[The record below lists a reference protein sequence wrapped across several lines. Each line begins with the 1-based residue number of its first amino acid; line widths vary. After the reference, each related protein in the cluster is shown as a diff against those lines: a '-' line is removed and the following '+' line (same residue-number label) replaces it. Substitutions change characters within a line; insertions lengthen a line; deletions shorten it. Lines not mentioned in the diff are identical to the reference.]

1 MQILVT
7 DATGAVGRSVTRQLI
22 AAGHTVSGIAQHP
35 HDALDPRV
43 DYVCASLRNPVLQEL
58 AGEADAVIHL
68 APVDTSAPGGVGITG
83 LAHVAN
89 AAARAGARLLFVS
102 QAAGRPELY
111 RQAETLVSTGWAPSL
126 VIRIAPP
133 VGRQLDWMVC
143 RTVATLLRS
152 KVSARP
158 IRVLHLDDLVRFL
171 VLALNTDR
179 NGVVDL
185 ATPDTT
191 NVVTAWRL
199 LRSVDPH
206 LRTRRVRSWEQLI
219 PEVDIAAVQE
229 DWNFEFGWQA
239 TEAIVDT
246 GRGLVG
252 RRLHPAGATRPP
264 TAVRR
269 GCPVLRPM
277 VSSMVI
283 GSCRPIGL
291 TTNRC
296 TRWTNSRLRF
306 IAAFNATDLAAA
318 SRWCPDRA
326 EPPQLCHVPR

>member
-133 VGRQLDWMVC
+133 VGR
-143 RTVATLLRS
+143 RS
-152 KVSARP
+152 IGWCAGQWPRCCGAKSRHGRYECYISTTWSASW
-158 IRVLHLDDLVRFL
+158 F
-171 VLALNTDR
+171 
-179 NGVVDL
+179 
-185 ATPDTT
+185 
-191 NVVTAWRL
+191 WR
-199 LRSVDPH
+199 
-206 LRTRRVRSWEQLI
+206 
-219 PEVDIAAVQE
+219 
-229 DWNFEFGWQA
+229 
-239 TEAIVDT
+239 
-246 GRGLVG
+246 
-252 RRLHPAGATRPP
+252 
-264 TAVRR
+264 
-269 GCPVLRPM
+269 
-277 VSSMVI
+277 
-283 GSCRPIGL
+283 
-291 TTNRC
+291 
-296 TRWTNSRLRF
+296 
-306 IAAFNATDLAAA
+306 
-318 SRWCPDRA
+318 
-326 EPPQLCHVPR
+326 

>member
-185 ATPDTT
+185 ATLTPPM
-191 NVVTAWRL
+191 WSPRGGC
-199 LRSVDPH
+199 SDPWT
-206 LRTRRVRSWEQLI
+206 RTCEHVGS
-219 PEVDIAAVQE
+219 AA
-229 DWNFEFGWQA
+229 
-239 TEAIVDT
+239 
-246 GRGLVG
+246 
-252 RRLHPAGATRPP
+252 
-264 TAVRR
+264 
-269 GCPVLRPM
+269 
-277 VSSMVI
+277 
-283 GSCRPIGL
+283 GS
-291 TTNRC
+291 N
-296 TRWTNSRLRF
+296 
-306 IAAFNATDLAAA
+306 
-318 SRWCPDRA
+318 
-326 EPPQLCHVPR
+326 